1 MLFKLE
7 NKNVK
12 KITEKTFNLEKD
24 IQSLVENNM
33 EALLGL
39 EFITTEF
46 QVDNSNLRLDSVAY
60 DKENNAFKIIE
71 YKRGRNESLIDQG
84 YTYLNLLFS
93 NKADFVL
100 KYNEVKNKNL
110 KISDIDW
117 EQSRVVFI
125 SQQFTNYQ
133 TKANNFKNNP
143 IELIRIKKYED
154 NIIEL
159 DFIEKNSTTELPFNE
174 QFNNKISSVSKQV
187 KVYTE
192 EEHIN
197 KTSVELKEIYYNL
210 KDVILSWGNIKIDPK
225 KLYVAFKGTT
235 NIVDIVFYRSSL
247 KMSLNLKYGEL
258 DDLKGLA
265 EDVRN
270 IGKWGNGD
278 YRIVIRDDEDFE
290 YILSLIKQSW
300 KRNK

>member
-1 MLFKLE
+1 VLFKLE

-143 IELIRIKKYED
+143 IELIQIKKYED

-225 KLYVAFKGTT
+225 KAYIAFKGST

-247 KMSLNLKYGEL
+247 KILINLKYGEL
-258 DDLKGLA
+258 NDQNKLA
-265 EDVRN
+265 RN
-270 IGKWGNGD
+270 VKDIGKWGNGD
-278 YRIVIRDDEDFE
+278 YEITVRDDEDSE

>member
-143 IELIRIKKYED
+143 IELIQIKKYED

>member
-143 IELIRIKKYED
+143 IELIQIKKYED

-174 QFNNKISSVSKQV
+174 QFNNKISNVSKQV

-225 KLYVAFKGTT
+225 KAYIAFKGST

-247 KMSLNLKYGEL
+247 KILINLKYGEL
-258 DDLKGLA
+258 NDQNKLA
-265 EDVRN
+265 RN
-270 IGKWGNGD
+270 VKDIGKWGNGD
-278 YRIVIRDDEDFE
+278 YEITVRDDEDSE

>member
-143 IELIRIKKYED
+143 IELIQIKKYED

-225 KLYVAFKGTT
+225 KAYIAFKGST

-247 KMSLNLKYGEL
+247 KILINLKYGEL
-258 DDLKGLA
+258 NDQNKLA
-265 EDVRN
+265 RN
-270 IGKWGNGD
+270 VKDIGKWGNGD
-278 YRIVIRDDEDFE
+278 YEITVRDDEDSE

>member
-12 KITEKTFNLEKD
+12 KITEKFFNLEKD

-39 EFITTEF
+39 EFIATEF

-143 IELIRIKKYED
+143 IELIQIKKYED

-174 QFNNKISSVSKQV
+174 QFNNKISNVSKQV

-197 KTSVELKEIYYNL
+197 KTSDELKEIYYNL
-210 KDVILSWGNIKIDPK
+210 KDVLLSWGNIKIDPK

-278 YRIVIRDDEDFE
+278 YRIVIRDDENFE